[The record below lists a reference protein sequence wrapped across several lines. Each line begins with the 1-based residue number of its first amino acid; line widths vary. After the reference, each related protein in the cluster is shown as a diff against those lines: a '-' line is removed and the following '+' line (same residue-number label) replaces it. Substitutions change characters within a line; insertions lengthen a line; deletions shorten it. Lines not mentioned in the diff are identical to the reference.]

1 MTLINEFNI
10 STGETTQ
17 REMTSKEAAAYEMSQ
32 QAAVVVPQ
40 SVTRRQ
46 IKLALL
52 QSDLL
57 GDVEAAI
64 AASNDRALQINWED
78 ALDFQRDNPLVL
90 AMAAQLGKMPEE
102 IDDLFLSAAAL

>member
-1 MTLINEFNI
+1 
-10 STGETTQ
+10 
-17 REMTSKEAAAYEMSQ
+17 MSQ

-78 ALDFQRDNPLVL
+78 ALDFQRDHAFVL
-90 AMAAQLGKMPEE
+90 QMAALLGKSPAEV
-102 IDDLFLSAAAL
+102 DALFLLAGGV

>member
-1 MTLINEFNI
+1 MLITEFNVESGVAVQRDMTEDEI
-10 STGETTQ
+10 S
-17 REMTSKEAAAYEMSQ
+17 AYETSQ
-32 QAAVVVPQ
+32 QVVVPQ

-90 AMAAQLGKMPEE
+90 AMAAQLGKTPEE
-102 IDDLFLSAAAL
+102 TDDLFISAAAL